1 MPRRPPSRRTLGVL
15 AAVLLVAAGAALST
29 ARHSGGVARAAAP
42 LPPMPKG
49 SLLERFRVVLPR
61 LVLDRAEARQHD
73 FDVQSNTFDNQYPPN
88 LEATFRQPLPG
99 QTPNSPMMTEFFAGG
114 FILGKAENLQGRSR
128 PGNVVVVVWAF
139 TKPEGAYRSL
149 RALRDLSGL
158 HSSPSRFAPGA
169 IVLSLPGTGAS
180 DLLWVRGRALVR
192 ATSSISVGGSS
203 MARARDAVARAIDA
217 KIRAEPLI
225 AGYRLAAVEQHD
237 LSTLAGRLGSLR
249 IAENDLPGGLDT
261 VSWTVTPRPGAR
273 DRLHRDGAALRLQR
287 RFAALGLRGGATQII
302 SVAQIHGS
310 YVTYAWAF
318 PSAAAAQ
325 DALRAVRSQAGV
337 RSAPGGAVRAATRVI
352 RPGALLRDDLFWVRG
367 TLLLQVGAYGPRGI
381 PLLQSR
387 QELVAVRLDSHASLL
402 A

>member
-1 MPRRPPSRRTLGVL
+1 MPRVL
-15 AAVLLVAAGAALST
+15 AVALLATAAAALSS
-29 ARHSGGVARAAAP
+29 AGPSHGVARAAAP

-49 SLLERFRVVLPR
+49 SLLARLRVVLPT
-61 LVLDRAEARQHD
+61 LVLDRAEARRRD
-73 FDVQSNTFDNQYPPN
+73 FDVQSNTFDNAYPPN
-88 LEATFRQPLPG
+88 PEATFRQPLPG

-139 TKPEGAYRSL
+139 ARPEGAYRSL

-158 HSSPSRFAPGA
+158 HSAPSGFAPGA

-192 ATSSISVGGSS
+192 ATSSITQGGAS
-203 MARARDAVARAIDA
+203 MERSRDGVARAIDA
-217 KIRAEPLI
+217 KIRAQPLI
-225 AGYRLAAVEQHD
+225 SGYRIAVAKAPD

-261 VSWTVTPRPGAR
+261 ASWQVRARPGAR
-273 DRLHRDGAALRLQR
+273 DPLHRDAAAQALAR

-302 SVAQIHGS
+302 SVAQIHGR

-318 PSAAAAQ
+318 PSARAARAALAAALGQ
-325 DALRAVRSQAGV
+325 RGAHA
-337 RSAPGGAVRAATRVI
+337 APASAVRASTRVI

-367 TLLLQVGAYGPRGI
+367 TLLLQVGGYGPRGI

-387 QELVAVRLDSHASLL
+387 QELVAVRLDALAS
-402 A
+402 AVG